1 MYNRTMVELKKGETR
16 ELPNGDKLVGV
27 NKNERDKHSNG
38 RIVRQIKNKWGKW
51 VSKAKSLAGKAM
63 YKKNSDA
70 LKPNQFKKGE
80 NSPAS
85 SRSLFGR

>member
-1 MYNRTMVELKKGETR
+1 MELKKNEVR
-16 ELPNGDKLVGV
+16 ELSNGDKLVGV

-38 RIVRQIKNKWGKW
+38 RVVRQIKNKWGKW

-63 YKKNSDA
+63 YKKNKDA

-80 NSPAS
+80 NTPLSKS
-85 SRSLFGR
+85 IFGR

>member
-1 MYNRTMVELKKGETR
+1 MVDLKKGEVR

-27 NKNERDKHSNG
+27 NKNERDKHSGG

-80 NSPAS
+80 NGPSS
-85 SRSLFGR
+85 SRSLFR

>member
-1 MYNRTMVELKKGETR
+1 MVELKKGETR

-27 NKNERDKHSNG
+27 NKNERDNHSNG

-80 NSPAS
+80 NGPSS
-85 SRSLFGR
+85 SRSLFR

>member
-1 MYNRTMVELKKGETR
+1 MVELKKGEVR

-38 RIVRQIKNKWGKW
+38 NVVRQIKNKWGKW
-51 VSKAKSLAGKAM
+51 VSKAKSMAGKLM
-63 YKKNSDA
+63 YEKNKDS

-80 NSPAS
+80 NAAGSK
-85 SRSLFGR
+85 SLFGR